1 MLTYLISLLF
11 KKAFR
16 SSIWQKNLA
25 INLIIGFFM
34 FILVAEFF
42 LLGIFLDKLL
52 LEIDPDGAPEMII
65 EQGLIYYFL
74 ITFLMRFYTQN
85 LPTIEIGNLLH
96 LPITRSK
103 IVNFIQIK
111 SLTSLFNFI
120 PFIIFF
126 PFSMIYMTTEYS
138 FSVGI
143 IWFLAILFFE
153 LSSNY
158 LLIFLKRKS
167 NNSIWVFVGF
177 LVFFGSIYLIEKFS
191 DISLSNV
198 SLNYFE
204 KLQTNF
210 YLIFIPIILFLL
222 TYYNSYR
229 YLIRNSYLENLPDK
243 TEKSETLSS
252 KFNKLNDYGRTGSLI
267 LNEIRLL
274 FRNKRSKTILF
285 MIPIFLLYGLIFY
298 PQETYLNSYGWLVFV
313 GIFVTGGFLMSY
325 GQYILAWE
333 SRHFDFI
340 QSSNISRLDFFTAKY
355 YLIALPTIAMYF
367 ITTPYV
373 YFGREVLLINTM
385 AAIYNIGINGPL
397 LLFTASFNKKRME
410 LDKGGSM
417 NYQGLGINNFIVV
430 IPLMGLPV
438 LGFQIISYLSST
450 NIALAAFT
458 ITGILG
464 ILFHKYLISKAV
476 QFFESRRYSISEGF
490 RQQ

>member
-1 MLTYLISLLF
+1 
-11 KKAFR
+11 
-16 SSIWQKNLA
+16 
-25 INLIIGFFM
+25 M

-191 DISLSNV
+191 SISLSNV

-210 YLIFIPIILFLL
+210 YLILIPIILFLL